1 MKRSKVRGPA
11 SRRTKRIEIAPT
23 AQVDAF
29 AEISDEFMLEICE
42 FEPGDYLI
50 TDESELR
57 DFASFG
63 TFDTS
68 AFWRRIKL
76 RYGLSRSDVGS
87 DRLVQ
92 IFAAIESARRLQ

>member
-1 MKRSKVRGPA
+1 MKKSKLRSPA
-11 SRRTKRIEIAPT
+11 SRKPKRIEFAPA

-29 AEISDEFMLEICE
+29 AKISDEFMLEICE

-68 AFWRRIKL
+68 AFWRRIGL

-87 DRLVQ
+87 ERLVR